1 MDNNEMLKQAEHK
14 SLMGDRFFNMLKT
27 GTWETIENQIL
38 KPIEK
43 EAFEVY
49 KKVDPSDLAAVTQA
63 QMMSKIVDT
72 IRAKMQST
80 IDEGKLAK
88 QQIKQIGEE
97 ENG

>member
-1 MDNNEMLKQAEHK
+1 MLKGLEHK
-14 SLMGDRFFNMLKT
+14 SLMGDRLFNMLKT
-27 GTWETIENQIL
+27 GAWETIENQIL

-43 EAFEVY
+43 EAFEAY

-63 QMMSKIVDT
+63 QMMSKIVDI
-72 IRAKMQST
+72 IRARMQGT

-97 ENG
+97 EDG